1 MRRAAA
7 LLLSLLMLLTGC
19 GSSQPAPEPQPA
31 PPAAAEPE
39 QREESDRQEPDKTED
54 TAPALQQETD
64 NVVYAYIGET
74 RLTIELE
81 DNSSAEAFY
90 ELLEQGDLTVEKSDY
105 GGFEKVGSLGTALP
119 TNDSRITTSP
129 GDVILYQGSSV
140 TIYYGVNTWS
150 FTRLGRVQSLTEQ
163 ELKTVLDAGGADISV
178 RFSVK

>member
-39 QREESDRQEPDKTED
+39 QREEIDRQEPDKTED

-105 GGFEKVGSLGTALP
+105 GGFEKSGFF
-119 TNDSRITTSP
+119 
-129 GDVILYQGSSV
+129 GDC
-140 TIYYGVNTWS
+140 
-150 FTRLGRVQSLTEQ
+150 
-163 ELKTVLDAGGADISV
+163 AADQ
-178 RFSVK
+178 